1 MKTKVILS
9 ILFFSSTV
17 FSDYKFETILDDL
30 DDAWSLVFLSEDE
43 VLYTEMPGKLKIASL
58 SDKSITNIKNAPSVQ
73 YGGQGGLSEVVL
85 DPDFKSN
92 NMIYLSYSAKDKN
105 GKSTL
110 FLSSAELKEN
120 SLVNSKVIFEAK
132 APRRSPV
139 HLAAKIAFL
148 DDGTILL
155 ASGDGFDHREQAQ
168 TLDNHFGKIIR
179 INKDGSVPS
188 DNPFINTKN
197 ALPEIYSY
205 GHRNMQGLVVTS
217 SGDIY
222 EHEHGPRG
230 GDEMNLVEPA
240 LNYGWPAITY
250 GIDYSGA
257 IISPFT
263 EKEGMEQ
270 PLLHWTPSIA
280 PSDMIYYEGNI
291 YPELKNSFL
300 VTALVSKDVKKVT
313 FKNKIDTQESLFS
326 ELDIRLRN
334 IQASPDGIIYLLT
347 DGPKGKLIKVL
358 PSNNENSKVSI
369 CSIICSII
377 YSNVDH
383 PYLID
388 IKSNLV
394 SIC

>member
-30 DDAWSLVFLSEDE
+30 DDAWSLVFLSEDK
-43 VLYTEMPGKLKIASL
+43 VLYTEMPGKLKIVSL
-58 SDKSITNIKNAPSVQ
+58 SDKSITNIKNVPSVQ

-92 NMIYLSYSAKDKN
+92 NMIYFSYSAKDKN

-155 ASGDGFDHREQAQ
+155 TSGDGFDHREQAQ

-313 FKNKIDTQESLFS
+313 FKDKINTQESLFS

-334 IQASPDGIIYLLT
+334 IQSSPNGIIYLLT

-358 PSNNENSKVSI
+358 PLE
-369 CSIICSII
+369 
-377 YSNVDH
+377 
-383 PYLID
+383 
-388 IKSNLV
+388 
-394 SIC
+394 

>member
-9 ILFFSSTV
+9 ILFFSSAV

-30 DDAWSLVFLSEDE
+30 DDAWSLVFLSEDK

-58 SDKSITNIKNAPSVQ
+58 SDKSITNIKNAPSVE

-313 FKNKIDTQESLFS
+313 FKDKINTQESLFS

-334 IQASPDGIIYLLT
+334 IQSSPDGIIYLLT

-358 PSNNENSKVSI
+358 PLK
-369 CSIICSII
+369 
-377 YSNVDH
+377 
-383 PYLID
+383 
-388 IKSNLV
+388 
-394 SIC
+394 

>member
-1 MKTKVILS
+1 MKIKVILS
-9 ILFFSSTV
+9 ILFFSTTV
-17 FSDYKFETILDDL
+17 FSDYKFETVLDDL
-30 DDAWSLVFLSEDE
+30 DDAWSLVFLSEDK

-58 SDKSITNIKNAPSVQ
+58 SDKSITNINNVPGVQ

-85 DPDFKSN
+85 DPDFTSN
-92 NMIYLSYSAKDKN
+92 NMIYFSYSAKDKN

-110 FLSSAELKEN
+110 FLSSAELREN
-120 SLVNSKVIFEAK
+120 SLINTKVLFEAK

-148 DDGTILL
+148 KDGTILL

-188 DNPFINTKN
+188 DNPFINIKN

-280 PSDMIYYEGNI
+280 PSDMIYYEGSV

-313 FKNKIDTQESLFS
+313 FKDKVDNQESLFS

-334 IQASPDGIIYLLT
+334 IQASPSGIIYLLT

-358 PSNNENSKVSI
+358 PSE
-369 CSIICSII
+369 
-377 YSNVDH
+377 
-383 PYLID
+383 
-388 IKSNLV
+388 
-394 SIC
+394 

>member
-17 FSDYKFETILDDL
+17 LSGYKFETILDDL
-30 DDAWSLVFLSEDE
+30 DDAWSLVFLSEDKI
-43 VLYTEMPGKLKIASL
+43 LYTEMPGKLKIVSL
-58 SDKSITNIKNAPSVQ
+58 SDKSITNINNVPSVQ
-73 YGGQGGLSEVVL
+73 YGGQGGLSGVVL
-85 DPDFKSN
+85 DPEFKSN
-92 NMIYLSYSAKDKN
+92 NMIYFSYSAKDTN

-110 FLSSAELKEN
+110 FLSSAELKED
-120 SLVNSKVIFEAK
+120 SLINNKVIFEAK
-132 APRRSPV
+132 APRRTPV

-155 ASGDGFDHREQAQ
+155 TSGDGFDHREKAQ
-168 TLDNHFGKIIR
+168 ILDNHFGKIIR
-179 INKDGSVPS
+179 INTDGSVPL
-188 DNPFINTKN
+188 DNPFIDTKN

-217 SGDIY
+217 SGDVY

-230 GDEMNLVEPA
+230 GDEMNLVKPA

-257 IISPFT
+257 VISPFT
-263 EKEGMEQ
+263 KKEGMEQ

-291 YPELKNSFL
+291 YPELKDSFL

-313 FKNKIDTQESLFS
+313 FTEKDNVQESLFS
-326 ELDIRLRN
+326 ELNSRLRN
-334 IQASPDGIIYLLT
+334 IESSPSGIIYLLT
-347 DGPKGKLIKVL
+347 DGPKGRLIKVL
-358 PSNNENSKVSI
+358 PK
-369 CSIICSII
+369 
-377 YSNVDH
+377 
-383 PYLID
+383 
-388 IKSNLV
+388 K
-394 SIC
+394 

>member
-17 FSDYKFETILDDL
+17 LSGYKFETILDDL
-30 DDAWSLVFLSEDE
+30 DDAWSIVFLSEDK

-58 SDKSITNIKNAPSVQ
+58 SDKTITNINNVPSVQ

-92 NMIYLSYSAKDKN
+92 NMIYFSYSAKDKN

-110 FLSSAELKEN
+110 FLSSAELREN
-120 SLVNSKVIFEAK
+120 SLINTKVLFEAK

-148 DDGTILL
+148 KDGTILL

-230 GDEMNLVEPA
+230 GDEMNLLEPA

-280 PSDMIYYEGNI
+280 PSDMIYYEGSV

-313 FKNKIDTQESLFS
+313 FKDKVDNQESLFS

-334 IQASPDGIIYLLT
+334 IQASPSGIIYLLT

-358 PSNNENSKVSI
+358 PSE
-369 CSIICSII
+369 
-377 YSNVDH
+377 
-383 PYLID
+383 
-388 IKSNLV
+388 
-394 SIC
+394 

>member
-17 FSDYKFETILDDL
+17 LSGYKYETILDNL
-30 DDAWSLVFLSEDE
+30 DDAWSIVFLSEDK

-58 SDKSITNIKNAPSVQ
+58 SDKSITNINNVPSVQ
-73 YGGQGGLSEVVL
+73 YGGQGGLSEVIL
-85 DPDFKSN
+85 DPEFKSN
-92 NMIYLSYSAKDKN
+92 NMIYFSYSAKDAN

-110 FLSSAELKEN
+110 FLSSAELIEN
-120 SLVNSKVIFEAK
+120 SLINSKIIFEAK

-179 INKDGSVPS
+179 INKDGSIPL
-188 DNPFINTKN
+188 DNPFLDTKN

-217 SGDIY
+217 SGDVY

-263 EKEGMEQ
+263 EKNGMEQ

-280 PSDMIYYEGNI
+280 PSDMIFYEGDI

-313 FKNKIDTQESLFS
+313 FIEKNNIQENLFS
-326 ELDIRLRN
+326 ELNSRLRN
-334 IQASPDGIIYLLT
+334 IQSSPSGVIYLLT

-358 PSNNENSKVSI
+358 PKE
-369 CSIICSII
+369 
-377 YSNVDH
+377 
-383 PYLID
+383 
-388 IKSNLV
+388 
-394 SIC
+394 

>member
-17 FSDYKFETILDDL
+17 LSDYKFETILDNL
-30 DDAWSLVFLSEDE
+30 DDAWSLVFLSEDKI
-43 VLYTEMPGKLKIASL
+43 LFTEMPGKLKIASL
-58 SDKSITNIKNAPSVQ
+58 SDKSIANINNIPSVQ

-92 NMIYLSYSAKDKN
+92 NMIYFSYSAKDKN

-110 FLSSAELKEN
+110 FLSSAELVEN
-120 SLVNSKVIFEAK
+120 SLINSKVIFEAK

-188 DNPFINTKN
+188 DNPFINIKN

-250 GIDYSGA
+250 GVDYSGA

-280 PSDMIYYEGNI
+280 PSDMIYYEGDI

-313 FKNKIDTQESLFS
+313 FKDKINTQESLFS

-358 PSNNENSKVSI
+358 PSE
-369 CSIICSII
+369 
-377 YSNVDH
+377 
-383 PYLID
+383 
-388 IKSNLV
+388 
-394 SIC
+394 

>member
-17 FSDYKFETILDDL
+17 LSDYKYETILDNL
-30 DDAWSLVFLSEDE
+30 DDAWSIVFLSEDK

-313 FKNKIDTQESLFS
+313 FKNKINTQESLFS

-358 PSNNENSKVSI
+358 PSK
-369 CSIICSII
+369 
-377 YSNVDH
+377 
-383 PYLID
+383 
-388 IKSNLV
+388 
-394 SIC
+394 

>member
-9 ILFFSSTV
+9 ILFFSSAV

-30 DDAWSLVFLSEDE
+30 DDAWSLVFLSEDK

-358 PSNNENSKVSI
+358 PSE
-369 CSIICSII
+369 
-377 YSNVDH
+377 
-383 PYLID
+383 
-388 IKSNLV
+388 
-394 SIC
+394 